1 MSSDSSNGPETV
13 SRRLT
18 PERITQLA
26 GCIVAGLTRAETA
39 EVLRVSVRTVSRWKK
54 DPAVLAEVDRLR
66 NRTSETRAEDVLL
79 RLQDSWDE
87 KIALA
92 AAKEVLRLQIQRAR
106 VEPEPEPE
114 PDIPEGYIVVRQ
126 DPIS

>member
-1 MSSDSSNGPETV
+1 MAQSVIPAARRKSRMRHRHTIGSMSSESSNPTETV

-26 GCIVAGLTRAETA
+26 ECLIAGLTRAETA
-39 EVLRVSVRTVSRWKK
+39 EVLRVSVRTVSRWKR
-54 DPAVLAEVDRLR
+54 DPAVHAEVDRLR

-92 AAKEVLRLQIQRAR
+92 AAKEVLR
-106 VEPEPEPE
+106 
-114 PDIPEGYIVVRQ
+114 
-126 DPIS
+126 